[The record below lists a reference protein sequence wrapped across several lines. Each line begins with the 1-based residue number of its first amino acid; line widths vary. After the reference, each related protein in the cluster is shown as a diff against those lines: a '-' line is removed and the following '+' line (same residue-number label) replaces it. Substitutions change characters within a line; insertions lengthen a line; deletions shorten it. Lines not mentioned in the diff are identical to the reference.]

1 MVCSAMVNCDSLTQ
15 FWGGIAKA
23 HIKAFLSNKYLWRT
37 VKVMGLCLPAEGED
51 LYYGGQGRAGACQGI
66 EGGAYC
72 ESFGAAVPL
81 GASP

>member
-23 HIKAFLSNKYLWRT
+23 HKKAF
-37 VKVMGLCLPAEGED
+37 V
-51 LYYGGQGRAGACQGI
+51 RAGAWQGI

-72 ESFGAAVPL
+72 ESFGAALPL
-81 GASP
+81 GAALADGVHKPADVGLRGFARTVCAVSHPG